1 MIKVTNIS
9 YGHHYLIHVFYKDLS
24 GAEIHAYSDNMLNQ
38 KINEILNDSKVHDFY
53 IYAGIDF
60 DLKEE

>member
-9 YGHHYLIHVFYKDLS
+9 YGHHYLIQVFFKDLTD
-24 GAEIHAYSDNMLNQ
+24 AEIHAYSDKMLNQ
-38 KINEILNDSKVHDFY
+38 KVNEILNDPKVHDFY

-60 DLKEE
+60 DLKED